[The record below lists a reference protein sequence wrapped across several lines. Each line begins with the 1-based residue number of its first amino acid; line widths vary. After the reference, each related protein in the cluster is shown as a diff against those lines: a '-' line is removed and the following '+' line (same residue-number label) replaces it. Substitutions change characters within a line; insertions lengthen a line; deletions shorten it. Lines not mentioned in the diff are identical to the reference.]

1 MPSLYALLV
10 GIDDYPIPGHK
21 LDGCVNDA
29 TAFRGLLEGRYT
41 GLQALSLLND
51 QATRSNVIDSFRKH
65 LGQALA
71 GDVAVFFFAGHG
83 SQVPTGGLFKEIEPD
98 GLNESLVCYDSRL
111 LGAHDLVDKDIA
123 TLISEVTA
131 KGVHMTVILDSCH
144 SGSATRDL
152 TESAVRQVPPRTD
165 PQPVSVYLRDPE
177 ESAASRRSAPGATED
192 SPLTLIPASGFV
204 PDTSGLHILLA
215 ACQDFQSA
223 NECLAGTV
231 HHGAFTYSLLEVLH
245 STQEALGY
253 EELYERVCLLVRT
266 RVPNQTPQLEVLGGD
281 ESRRNIFL
289 GVKPGPLANFFLTYF
304 VPGDSWRI
312 NAGLLNSLHPGDSV
326 ALYPPEATASDLGD
340 RTKIIATATVLSANP
355 SMSTLSIQGSP
366 NLDPTRQYKA
376 VLTSRAGKIDISLQG
391 DPEGTALL
399 RTAMTSSPWIAEGP
413 APRFIVSAEQGEFRI
428 VTSEPNHPALHP
440 VPQTTD
446 GARQAVASLEHM
458 AKWIMHLELKNPSSA
473 IPAESVQ
480 CTIIRADN
488 SESDCPPLTDMELSY
503 ASDDA
508 GQLQRPSL
516 RMRITNRS
524 GQVLYIALLAFSESW
539 SIFTGLI
546 AAGVQRLAPGEM
558 LYPYSGQPI
567 HTSISSPSATETHDH
582 LLLIVSTDQFD
593 VLPFEQPPL
602 EEVAANT
609 RGWDLA
615 PQPQPAAAW
624 THDFQ
629 TRRLHVLT
637 TRNATE

>member
-29 TAFRGLLEGRYT
+29 TAFCELLEARYA
-41 GLQALSLLND
+41 GIQALSLLNE

-65 LGQALA
+65 LGQAQA
-71 GDVAVFFFAGHG
+71 GDVALFFFAGHG

-98 GLNESLVCYDSRL
+98 GLNESLVCFDSRL
-111 LGAHDLVDKDIA
+111 VGAHDLVDKDVA
-123 TLISEVTA
+123 TLIGEVTA
-131 KGVHMTVILDSCH
+131 KGVHMTVVLDSCH

-152 TESAVRQVPPRTD
+152 TESAIRQVPPRAD

-192 SPLTLIPASGFV
+192 SPLTLVPASGFV

-253 EELYERVCLLVRT
+253 KELYERVCLLVRT
-266 RVPNQTPQLEVLGGD
+266 RVPNQTPQLEALGGD
-281 ESRRNIFL
+281 ENRRNIFL
-289 GVKPGPLANFFLTYF
+289 GVTPGPLANFFLTYF

-340 RTKIIATATVLSANP
+340 RTKIIATATVLTANP
-355 SMSTLSIQGSP
+355 SMSTLSIQSSP

-376 VLTSRAGKIDISLQG
+376 VLTSRAEKIDISLQG
-391 DPEGTALL
+391 DPEGSALL
-399 RTAMTSSPWIAEGP
+399 RTAMTSSLWIGEGP
-413 APRFIVSAEQGEFRI
+413 APRFVVTAEQGAFRI

-440 VPQTTD
+440 VPQTAD
-446 GARQAVASLEHM
+446 GARQVIASLEHM
-458 AKWIMHLELKNPSSA
+458 AKWIVHLELNNPSSA
-473 IPAESVQ
+473 IPVESVQ
-480 CTIIRADN
+480 CTIIHADN
-488 SESDCPPLTDMELSY
+488 SESECPPLTGLELAY
-503 ASDDA
+503 ALDDS

-516 RMRITNRS
+516 RVRITNRS

-546 AAGVQRLAPGEM
+546 AAGVQRLAPGEV

-567 HTSISSPSATETHDH
+567 HTSISSPSGTETHDH

-593 VLPFEQPPL
+593 VLPFGQPPL

-609 RGWDLA
+609 RGWDIA
-615 PQPQPAAAW
+615 PQPQPAAEW

-637 TRNATE
+637 TRNGTE